1 MIYQYQLPL
10 LEACFIDR
18 EAPAVAGQAAG
29 ARPRRAGRLSP
40 APGPLWMTAAAS
52 RLLGLA
58 VLSGSILAATGLR
71 WPLQNAVGPPG
82 SHVFDVTK
90 FGARADNRT
99 DSSAAFVEALKAIAA
114 ADGGTLLVPAVAGGG
129 VYLTLP
135 LNLTTSRTR
144 LRVESGATLKA
155 LCDNERWPKINQL
168 PSYHSD
174 WSQDWW
180 FAPFIGASNVQD
192 ITLDGGGVIDASGE
206 CFWDRKRAHL
216 SQLQRQQQPP
226 QPQPPPKMVGTRGNL
241 LLFER
246 VQRAELADL
255 TFTNSP
261 FWTLHLWDSEDLH
274 VHGISVRNPA
284 RCDA

>member
-1 MIYQYQLPL
+1 VY
-10 LEACFIDR
+10 
-18 EAPAVAGQAAG
+18 PARARAAG
-29 ARPRRAGRLSP
+29 ARSSAPAGVLLVYIVRVRGG
-40 APGPLWMTAAAS
+40 PGPLWNMTAAAS
-52 RLLGLA
+52 RLLALA
-58 VLSGSILAATGLR
+58 VLSGSIVAAPGLR

-90 FGARADNRT
+90 FGARPDNHT
-99 DSSAAFVEALKAIAA
+99 DSSAAFAEALKAIAA
-114 ADGGTLLVPAVAGGG
+114 ANGGTLLVPAVAGSG

-192 ITLDGGGVIDASGE
+192 ITLNGGGVIDASGE
-206 CFWDRKRAHL
+206 CFWDQHAHL
-216 SQLQRQQQPP
+216 SQLQLQRQPTQQ
-226 QPQPPPKMVGTRGNL
+226 PPKMVGTRGNL

-274 VHGISVRNPA
+274 VHGISVHNPA